1 MLRKRSIFALIAFA
15 TALLSGMFTPA
26 TAQEE
31 HEAHAAE
38 AHSAEHTAHAKEKFN
53 AGKLILEHVSDA
65 HEWHVMTLG
74 SNGPHPKHI
83 SLHLPVIVYS
93 KIKGISMFSS
103 ARFVNHETHEP
114 QAYSGYRLEENKI
127 VSEDPNEV
135 FYDLSITK
143 NVFALLIS
151 LLVMS
156 VVFLSVA
163 SAYRKRGNN
172 QAPRG
177 LQSFIEPLIV
187 FIRDEVAKPS
197 IGPRYE
203 RFLPF
208 LLTVFFFI
216 FINNL
221 LGLIPILPGGANVT
235 GNIAVTMVLA
245 LMVFFITTFSAKKDY
260 WIHIFNTPG
269 VPWWLKFPV
278 PLMPIIELVG
288 VISKPLVLCL
298 RLFANI
304 TAGHIIALAFFS
316 LIFIFGE
323 MSAGIGYGVSV
334 ASVAFTIF
342 MNFLE
347 LLVAFLQAYV
357 FTLLASL
364 YFGAALE
371 EHHHEEA
378 HH

>member
-15 TALLSGMFTPA
+15 TALFSGMFTPSM
-26 TAQEE
+26 AQEE
-31 HEAHAAE
+31 PEAHAAE
-38 AHSAEHTAHAKEKFN
+38 AHSAEHTAHPKEKFN

-83 SLHLPVIVYS
+83 ALHLPVIVYS
-93 KIKGISMFSS
+93 KAKGISVFSS
-103 ARFVNHETHEP
+103 AQFVNHETHQP

-127 VSEDPNEV
+127 VSEDPSEV

-156 VVFLSVA
+156 VIFLSVA

-177 LQSFIEPLIV
+177 LQSFVEPLIV

-323 MSAGIGYGVSV
+323 MSAGVGYGVSV